1 MYKIIVPYFTD
12 LKDKNRK
19 YKYGD
24 TYPAI
29 GVKATKERIEEL
41 ASTNNKAKM
50 IIIKK
55 ENKEPEI
62 FNEENNKENKIK
74 EDETN

>member
-12 LKDKNRK
+12 LKDKRRK

-24 TYPAI
+24 IYPAD
-29 GVKATKERIEEL
+29 GVKITKERIEEL
-41 ASTNNKAKM
+41 ASENNKAKM

-55 ENKEPEI
+55 DDKESEV
-62 FNEENNKENKIK
+62 FNEENKLKK
-74 EDETN
+74 DEIN